1 MIKHFLTGIYRNF
14 LRNKLSSIL
23 NLTNLVVGFAA
34 FILFSGVVSY
44 ELSYDKH
51 NEKYD
56 RIYRVQTRQED
67 SYPTNFCTFSPPAFR
82 YHLMAEQPEVEE
94 VLLMHEITG
103 QFFTLPDGSQLF
115 QKFGY
120 WSENSIFRI
129 FTIDIKEGNKQ
140 TALDEPNTIAIS
152 ETLAAKLFPEG
163 NAVGKK
169 VTIGKRV
176 PLIVTAVYSDFPMNS
191 NLRPSY
197 LVSMKSFETITGR
210 TGFQQNW
217 VNIEYDNYV
226 LLRKGADPELV
237 NAKIKNAFASVKDYE
252 KSTPYLHP
260 LSKLHTTPNSQPD
273 MLIGLAI
280 LSLAAILILVLSCVN
295 YVNLSLANSTQ
306 RACEIGI
313 KKVVG
318 SSKKTIAIQFLS
330 ETMIFTLVA
339 AFLGLIAAHLARP
352 VMSGILDHFNY
363 SIWQDTK
370 LLLIIAGVSL
380 LAGLLSGLYPSFV
393 IAAYNPVKVLKGK
406 LFNDVGKSFSL
417 KKVLVTTQFAISLF
431 MLIVSLILTRHVDFI
446 LKKDL
451 GFENQNILF
460 AELNVNEEVNFET
473 IKNRLKQYPEIAEVT
488 YSNTIPFLG
497 NIGGYITWEGASPD
511 EKVMLS
517 RNYVNYDFIPTYSL
531 EMVQGRN
538 FSPEYP
544 SDRDGCIINETALKV
559 FGWDEPIGKQI
570 TLYGKSYPVIGV
582 VKDFH
587 PFSVHN
593 EIPTYVMFLND
604 NILSGGK
611 ILTMRFTPGNEL
623 KAKQLATREL
633 EALLPNVPFELNG
646 FPVIF
651 YTDGAIGFWKA
662 MKNFFLLFSVV
673 SLIVSTL
680 GLFGLMMFTIKRR
693 TKEIGIR
700 KVLGSSVQSIYRQ
713 LSFEIFV
720 LLAFATLV
728 ACPAAVMIYK
738 TMPGV
743 YKEPLSSVVFILA
756 IGVIAVIAQ
765 LTISFHIAKV
775 AMSNPVE
782 ALRYE

>member
-1 MIKHFLTGIYRNF
+1 MIRHFLTGIYRNF

-23 NLTNLVVGFAA
+23 NLTNLVVGFEA

-51 NEKYD
+51 NERYD

-152 ETLAAKLFPEG
+152 ETLAAKLFPDG

-339 AFLGLIAAHLARP
+339 ACLGLIAAHLARP
-352 VMSGILDHFNY
+352 VMLGILDHFNY

-370 LLLIIAGVSL
+370 LLLIITGVSL

-517 RNYVNYDFIPTYSL
+517 RNYVNYDFIPTYGL

-544 SDRDGCIINETALKV
+544 SDRDGCIINQTALKV

-756 IGVIAVIAQ
+756 IGVIAIIAQ
-765 LTISFHIAKV
+765 LTISFHVLKV
-775 AMSNPVE
+775 AVSNPVE

>member
-129 FTIDIKEGNKQ
+129 FTIDIKEGNKH

-176 PLIVTAVYSDFPMNS
+176 PLIVTTVYSDFPMNS

-497 NIGGYITWEGASPD
+497 NIGSYITWEGASPD

-517 RNYVNYDFIPTYSL
+517 RNYVNYDFIPTYGL

>member
-559 FGWDEPIGKQI
+559 FGWEEPIGKQI